1 MADAQS
7 EPRKGSAVSNPAE
20 QDTGGAHQYVFGLYV
35 AVLSAVAAAN
45 FVICAI
51 VVGSRPVTH
60 RWPELIL
67 FIVLVCVCEVRP
79 IMVARSSGIKEIV
92 ASTTFTFALFL
103 AFGPVLA
110 LASQA
115 VASLMGD
122 LLAKKTFIKMVFNI
136 AQYWVA
142 WGAATYVFIS
152 VEGRNQ
158 FGTLGGGSWRW
169 SAAVVASG
177 ATYFLVNE
185 VLVGLAIA
193 FSTNSLVG
201 GIVRSVVFQ
210 EAITDCVLLALSPI
224 VIIVADRSLIFL
236 PLLLLPV
243 YAVYRSTSVSAEKEH
258 QANHDSL
265 TDLPN
270 RSSFEENL
278 HRRLTQPRMASHR
291 AAVLLIDLDRFKEV
305 NDTLGHHAGDA
316 LLRLIGPRIVE
327 LVRDNGVVARFGGD
341 EFAVLL
347 NEVTNEA
354 AALTMAVQIGK
365 ALEEPFRIDEF
376 NLEVQASIGVA
387 IYPDH
392 GAATDTLIKRAD
404 IAMYVAKRLQ
414 SGVEAYDPDQDHHST
429 RRLAL
434 VSELRKAIIDGEIV
448 LYYQPKLDLR
458 TGRIDAVEA
467 LVRWIHPQLGIV
479 PPAEFIPVAEHTGLI
494 RPLTNHVLA
503 TAAHQASTWRANG
516 IEVAVA
522 INLSARNLHDGGII
536 HEVSENLSTHCL
548 PPKYLRLEIT
558 ESSIMA
564 DPVRARRIL
573 EQLHDMGLGL
583 SIDDFGTGY
592 SSLAYLQNL
601 PVSEIKI
608 DRSFV
613 TNLVESPANQV
624 IVRST
629 IDLARNLGLV
639 STAEGV
645 ETGPA
650 LQWLREAGCDQAQ
663 GYHIARPMT
672 AEALTTWLSDHE
684 SGPKTAATDASTLA
698 MSARRGGTVS

>member
-1 MADAQS
+1 MDP
-7 EPRKGSAVSNPAE
+7 EKGRAVSNP
-20 QDTGGAHQYVFGLYV
+20 QDSVGAHEQLFRLYV
-35 AVLSAVAAAN
+35 ALIAAAAAAT
-45 FVICAI
+45 FVIC
-51 VVGSRPVTH
+51 VLVLGSQPVSD

-67 FIVLVCVCEVRP
+67 FIVLVCVCEVKP
-79 IMVARSSGIKEIV
+79 IMFARSSGIREIV

-110 LASQA
+110 LATQA
-115 VASLMGD
+115 VASLIGD
-122 LLAKKTFIKMVFNI
+122 LLAKKTPIKMVFNI

-142 WGAATYVFIS
+142 WGAATFVFVSIQ
-152 VEGRNQ
+152 GRDA
-158 FGTLGGGSWRW
+158 FGNLGGGSWRW
-169 SAAVVASG
+169 SAAIVVSG
-177 ATYFLVNE
+177 ATYFLVNNA
-185 VLVGLAIA
+185 LVGVAIA
-193 FSTNSLVG
+193 FKTNSAIVG
-201 GIVRSVVFQ
+201 MVRSIVFQ
-210 EAITDCVLLALSPI
+210 EAISDCVLLALSPI

-243 YAVYRSTSVSAEKEH
+243 YAVYRSTSISAQKEH

-270 RSSFEENL
+270 RASFEESL
-278 HRRLTQPRMASHR
+278 HRRLTQPRVSAHR
-291 AAVLLIDLDRFKEV
+291 AAVMLIDLDRFKEV
-305 NDTLGHHAGDA
+305 NDTLGHHAGDQ

-327 LVRDNGVVARFGGD
+327 LMPRDGVVARFGGD

-347 NEVTNEA
+347 SDVPNEA
-354 AALTMAVQIGK
+354 EALTMAAQIGK

-387 IYPDH
+387 LFPDH

-414 SGVEAYDPDQDHHST
+414 SGVEAYDPDEDHHST

-503 TAAHQASTWRANG
+503 TAAQQAATWRASG
-516 IEVAVA
+516 KAVAVA
-522 INLSARNLHDGGII
+522 INLSARNLHDSGII
-536 HEVSENLSTHCL
+536 HEVSENLRLYEL
-548 PPKYLRLEIT
+548 PPDCLRLEIT

-613 TNLVESPANQV
+613 TNLVDNPANQV

-629 IDLARNLGLV
+629 IDLARNLGLL

-645 ETGPA
+645 ETGSA

-672 AEALTTWLSDHE
+672 AEALTSWLSDYE
-684 SGPKTAATDASTLA
+684 PDMTAAAAETSPLA
-698 MSARRGGTVS
+698 LAARRGGAV

>member
-1 MADAQS
+1 
-7 EPRKGSAVSNPAE
+7 V
-20 QDTGGAHQYVFGLYV
+20 YV
-35 AVLSAVAAAN
+35 AILAAIAAAT
-45 FVICAI
+45 FVMCI
-51 VVGSRPVTH
+51 VVLGSRPVSD

-110 LASQA
+110 LATQAIASQ
-115 VASLMGD
+115 LGD
-122 LLAKKTFIKMVFNI
+122 LMAKKTPIKMVFNI

-142 WGAATYVFIS
+142 WGAATLVFVSIQ
-152 VEGRNQ
+152 GRDA
-158 FGTLGGGSWRW
+158 FGTFGGGSWRW
-169 SAAVVASG
+169 SAAVIASG
-177 ATYFLVNE
+177 ATYFLVNNA
-185 VLVGLAIA
+185 LVGFGIA
-193 FSTNSLVG
+193 FATNSAIIGL
-201 GIVRSVVFQ
+201 VRSMVFE
-210 EAITDCVLLALSPI
+210 EAISDLVLLALSPI

-243 YAVYRSTSVSAEKEH
+243 YAVYRSTSISAEKEH

-270 RSSFEENL
+270 RSSFEESL
-278 HRRLTQPRMASHR
+278 HRRLTQPRASAQR
-291 AAVLLIDLDRFKEV
+291 AAVMLIDLDRFKEV

-316 LLRLIGPRIVE
+316 LLRLIGPRIVD
-327 LVRDNGVVARFGGD
+327 LVPDTGVVARFGGD

-347 NEVTNEA
+347 SDVANEGE
-354 AALTMAVQIGK
+354 ALTMAVQIGK

-387 IYPDH
+387 LFPDH

-414 SGVEAYDPDQDHHST
+414 SGVEPYDPDQDHHST

-503 TAAHQASTWRANG
+503 TATQQAAAWRASG
-516 IEVAVA
+516 QQVAVA
-522 INLSARNLHDGGII
+522 INLSARNLHDSGIVQ
-536 HEVSENLSTHCL
+536 EVSDNLGLYDL
-548 PPKYLRLEIT
+548 PPECLRLEIT

-564 DPVRARRIL
+564 DPTGARRIL
-573 EQLHDMGLGL
+573 EHLHDMGLGL

-629 IDLARNLGLV
+629 IDLARNLGLM

-650 LQWLREAGCDQAQ
+650 LQWLRDAGCDQAQ

-672 AEALTTWLSDHE
+672 AEALTAWLIDYE
-684 SGPKTAATDASTLA
+684 RDATEAATAASTLA
-698 MSARRGGTVS
+698 LTARRSGTA

>member
-1 MADAQS
+1 M
-7 EPRKGSAVSNPAE
+7 
-20 QDTGGAHQYVFGLYV
+20 
-35 AVLSAVAAAN
+35 
-45 FVICAI
+45 
-51 VVGSRPVTH
+51 
-60 RWPELIL
+60 
-67 FIVLVCVCEVRP
+67 
-79 IMVARSSGIKEIV
+79 
-92 ASTTFTFALFL
+92 
-103 AFGPVLA
+103 
-110 LASQA
+110 
-115 VASLMGD
+115 
-122 LLAKKTFIKMVFNI
+122 
-136 AQYWVA
+136 
-142 WGAATYVFIS
+142 
-152 VEGRNQ
+152 
-158 FGTLGGGSWRW
+158 
-169 SAAVVASG
+169 
-177 ATYFLVNE
+177 
-185 VLVGLAIA
+185 
-193 FSTNSLVG
+193 
-201 GIVRSVVFQ
+201 VRSMVFQ
-210 EAITDCVLLALSPI
+210 EAISDCVLLALSPI

-243 YAVYRSTSVSAEKEH
+243 YAVYRSTSISAQKEH

-270 RSSFEENL
+270 RSSFEETL
-278 HRRLTQPRMASHR
+278 QRRLNQPRMSSHR
-291 AAVLLIDLDRFKEV
+291 AAVMLIDLDRFKEV

-327 LVRDNGVVARFGGD
+327 LMPDTGVVARFGGD

-347 NEVTNEA
+347 TDVASEA
-354 AALTMAVQIGK
+354 EALTMAVQIGK

-387 IYPDH
+387 LFPDH

-414 SGVEAYDPDQDHHST
+414 SGVEPYDPDQDHHST

-503 TAAHQASTWRANG
+503 TATQQAAEWRASG
-516 IEVAVA
+516 REVAVA
-522 INLSARNLHDGGII
+522 INLSARNLHDSGII
-536 HEVSENLSTHCL
+536 DEVSANLSLFEL
-548 PPKYLRLEIT
+548 PPDCLRLEIT

-564 DPVRARRIL
+564 DPVGARRIL

-613 TNLVESPANQV
+613 TNLVDSPANQV

-629 IDLARNLGLV
+629 IDLARNLGLL

-672 AEALTTWLSDHE
+672 AEALTAWLGEYGRD
-684 SGPKTAATDASTLA
+684 ATPAEAETSPLA
-698 MSARRGGTVS
+698 LAARRGGPVN